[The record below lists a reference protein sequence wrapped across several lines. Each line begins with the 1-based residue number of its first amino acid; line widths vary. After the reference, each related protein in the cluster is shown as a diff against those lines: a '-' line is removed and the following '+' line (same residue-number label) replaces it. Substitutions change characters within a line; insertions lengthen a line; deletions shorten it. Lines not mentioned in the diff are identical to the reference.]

1 MYTTPSVPTAPS
13 SQSNFV
19 QMFYVQY
26 GFNWMLIRDWSLG
39 GSIYY
44 QNGQES
50 PGPNSE
56 NFDRVGATINLGYQL
71 TKHWVFNIYYG
82 ITSKTSDV
90 LSDSYNQQIIGL
102 NVTYNF

>member
-1 MYTTPSVPTAPS
+1 
-13 SQSNFV
+13 
-19 QMFYVQY
+19 
-26 GFNWMLIRDWSLG
+26 
-39 GSIYY
+39 
-44 QNGQES
+44 
-50 PGPNSE
+50 
-56 NFDRVGATINLGYQL
+56 L